1 MLAPAS
7 RARCLRALR
16 ALRPGMRKTAM
27 TLENSSNHV
36 SRASFEPADQT
47 DQILERAVVRLNA
60 NILGIVFGIIA
71 GLGIFIAT
79 NFLILKG
86 GDVVGPHLALLGNFF
101 PFYRVTFLG
110 SIIGFAYGLLTGYV
124 AGFIIATVYNQ
135 VIKFKSK

>member
-1 MLAPAS
+1 M
-7 RARCLRALR
+7 
-16 ALRPGMRKTAM
+16 MQD
-27 TLENSSNHV
+27 SSNHV
-36 SRASFEPADQT
+36 SRASFEPVDQT
-47 DQILERAVVRLNA
+47 EQILERAVLRLNA
-60 NILGIVFGIIA
+60 SILGIVLGVVV
-71 GLGIFIAT
+71 GLGIFVAT

-135 VIKFKSK
+135 AIKFKSK